1 MQVVEIQFEESH
13 LILFMSAMMLS
24 QFFDQHALLITN
36 GKTWVQCL
44 AYTILG
50 MEI

>member
-13 LILFMSAMMLS
+13 LMVFISALMLS
-24 QFFDQHALLITN
+24 QFLDKHTLLITN
-36 GKTWVQCL
+36 EKTWVQFL